1 MNTNELSKS
10 QLIEYLEKGMSSR
23 DIEKETGI
31 KYWNILYYIKKY
43 ELNSIN
49 RYKKLEYNEDFF
61 SKIDTKEKAYI
72 LGFFLG
78 DGHITK
84 DDKFVLN
91 IKLDDK
97 EILDFICSN
106 IGGHYIISNNFDKTK
121 KIFPHGTIKFANP
134 KIIKDLK
141 KLFGGKTKEERHI
154 PIISKHLESYLVQGF
169 FDAEGCITWGHR
181 KDRDRIWQKV
191 SFTSQY
197 KMLYGI
203 QQILIKNNI
212 STSIRPKCKEKCF
225 IMENSNKKT
234 VIDLLNYIY
243 SDDNFIILKRKYE
256 NQIALRL
263 ELGEFGESLTVD
275 TEPSL
280 QSRKV

>member
-1 MNTNELSKS
+1 MNIKELSKS
-10 QLIEYLEKGMSSR
+10 QLIEYLNKGMSSR

-31 KYWNILYYIKKY
+31 KYTKIIYAIDKY
-43 ELNSIN
+43 GLNSMN
-49 RYKKLEYNEDFF
+49 KYKKLKYNEDFF
-61 SKIDTKEKAYI
+61 SHIDTKEKAYI

-84 DDKFVLN
+84 DDKFILN
-91 IKLDDK
+91 VKLGDK

-106 IGGHYIISNNFDKTK
+106 IGGHYIISNSFDKSK

-134 KIIKDLK
+134 KIMKDLK

-154 PIISKHLESYLVQGF
+154 PIIPKHLEPYLIQGF

-181 KDRDRIWQKV
+181 KDRDRIWQKI

-212 STSIRPKCKEKCF
+212 STSIRPKGNDKCF
-225 IMENSNKKT
+225 VMEIASKKT

-243 SDDNFIILKRKYE
+243 SDNDFIILKRKYE

-263 ELGEFGESLTVD
+263 ELGEFGEGLNG
-275 TEPSL
+275 
-280 QSRKV
+280 

>member
-1 MNTNELSKS
+1 MNINELSKS

-31 KYWNILYYIKKY
+31 KYWNVLYYIKKY
-43 ELNSIN
+43 ELNNIN
-49 RYKKLEYNEDFF
+49 KYKKLEYNEDFF

-91 IKLDDK
+91 VKLSDK
-97 EILDFICSN
+97 EILNFICSN
-106 IGGHYIISNNFDKTK
+106 IGGHYIISDNFNRDK

-134 KIIKDLK
+134 KMIKDLK
-141 KLFGGKTKEERHI
+141 RLFGGKTKEERHI
-154 PIISKHLESYLVQGF
+154 PIISKNLEPYLVQGF

-181 KDRDRIWQKV
+181 KDRNRVWQKV

-212 STSIRPKCKEKCF
+212 STSIRPKGKEKCF
-225 IMENSNKKT
+225 VMENSNKKT
-234 VIDLLNYIY
+234 VIDLLKYIY

-263 ELGEFGESLTVD
+263 ELGEFGESLNG
-275 TEPSL
+275 
-280 QSRKV
+280 